1 MTAGAVKM
9 AVSRLRRRYG
19 ELLREEIARTLADP
33 SDVEDEVN
41 ALFAALAT

>member
-1 MTAGAVKM
+1 MIPK
-9 AVSRLRRRYG
+9 
-19 ELLREEIARTLADP
+19 EIARTLADP